1 MNLNHLL
8 STLELS
14 EKPGVF
20 FYKESQWTAFV
31 SKEVEN
37 KFHIIQ
43 PTAFYIFNHEP
54 YILFFDLTN
63 ELNAE
68 NRQKEI
74 YKQVWSFDR
83 SPIIFIIKGNDFEV
97 FNALQTNNKGVLLA
111 INNAEALQKCKF
123 WELQSGA
130 TLEWFYEKYKANLL
144 KKRVNQRLF
153 NNIKDTIEKLKNQGI
168 AEKNAKVLVLRL
180 IFVRYLIDR
189 KIRLNKN
196 YIDGHEDEVVFRR
209 QSFSN
214 LIKQPQKLKE
224 FFNYL
229 DGRFNG
235 VLFKEYN
242 FELSQTQADILSNIF
257 DPFNAPAL
265 FEYNLFDFAIIPV
278 ELISGIYETLLDK
291 DIQDATSAIYT
302 PPFLVDYILTETIDK
317 FYQKEPQKSEVKVFD
332 PAMGSGIFLVQAFR
346 RMVDREQ
353 VIYPEKEITKL
364 RLQQIAENNLFGIDI
379 NQEAIHVACFSIYV
393 ALLDYLKPADIDEI
407 NHQFPNLDKKN
418 FLLTNFFT
426 RKISAK
432 DTIETQQELQ
442 QFQQNIDILKAQK
455 FDFILGNPPWDK
467 HNKQDYH
474 LGWLNENKIH
484 QNKVKGE
491 QEIALSYLMRVN
503 DFMQENTVTALVV
516 TSTIFYNVAET
527 TRFVKN
533 KFWETYSVQNILDL
547 SPVRR
552 LVFDSEKIII
562 KENKKTGK
570 LERKKQQIS
579 NPALI
584 IQFQKYNEAY
594 SEQIPIRF
602 QSIKMNRFFNDLFK
616 NLVIEKFDTK
626 NILQKYFKQHQWL
639 FKVALYGNTLDFLF
653 LKKLEENKKKIADL
667 IDGKTVFKGAG
678 IKSNKGKHFADFL
691 VGLPLIENSNV
702 QDFYTPIYSSCNLL
716 NKNEVY
722 FESGRIKE
730 LFIGNK
736 ILLKEQARKESE
748 LVVSYLPNDGV
759 YKNGVW
765 GIASMNTE
773 IINIM
778 YSLFISN
785 LYTYFIYLT
794 SGSWG
799 TSTRP
804 QIRLDDEYLSFP
816 YKEPSSHRKEQLL
829 NLVEKLLAPYKA
841 HYANY
846 PDMVYQGEPDAKV
859 LAEINEIVNEIYEVQ
874 PHEKDLID
882 YVLNVARYQFQDSK
896 QHLVSKFTHKEG
908 DCRNKKWALEQYAQ
922 VFIDAFSKIYDNDY
936 IQVEVYELNHF
947 FAVHFLFL
955 DKKPKNTPQVHF
967 VEEVNDTQKLL
978 KKLSSLSI
986 SSLTSIE
993 DNEQNL
999 FIQKDIKGFE
1009 ENAFYVIKPD
1019 EYKCWHRA
1027 MAWYDVAEFKEA
1039 IQEAELERIKSRNQH
1054 G

>member
-1 MNLNHLL
+1 MRLNDLL
-8 STLELS
+8 TKLELQGM
-14 EKPGVF
+14 PNVF
-20 FYKESQWTAFV
+20 FYQKDNWAAFV

-43 PTAFYIFNHEP
+43 PTAFYIFNREP
-54 YILFFDLTN
+54 YILFFDLTD
-63 ELNAE
+63 EVNAE

-83 SPIIFIIKGNDFEV
+83 SPIVFIIKDADFEV
-97 FNALQTNNKGVLLA
+97 FNALQADNKGVLLT
-111 INNAEALQKCKF
+111 IDKKEALQKCKF
-123 WELQSGA
+123 WDLQSGE
-130 TLEWFYEKYKANLL
+130 TLEWFYQRYKADLL

-153 NNIKDTIEKLKNQGI
+153 NNIKETIEKLKNQGI
-168 AEKNAKVLVLRL
+168 TEKNAKVLVLRL

-196 YIDGHEDEVVFRR
+196 YINGNEDEVVFRR

-364 RLQQIAENNLFGIDI
+364 RLQEIAENNLFGIDI

-432 DTIETQQELQ
+432 DAIETQQELE
-442 QFQQNIDILKAQK
+442 QFQQNIAILKEQK
-455 FDFILGNPPWDK
+455 FDFILGNPPWKGNK
-467 HNKQDYH
+467 HNYH
-474 LGWLNENKIH
+474 LGWLNENKIY

-503 DFMQENTVTALVV
+503 DFMQDNTITALIV
-516 TSTIFYNVAET
+516 TSTIFYNAEDT
-527 TRFVKN
+527 TQFVKN
-533 KFWETYSVQNILDL
+533 KFWETYSVQTILEMA
-547 SPVRR
+547 SVQH
-552 LVFDSEKIII
+552 LVFSS
-562 KENKKTGK
+562 
-570 LERKKQQIS
+570 S
-579 NPALI
+579 NSPALVI
-584 IQFQKYNEAY
+584 KFQKFDLNY
-594 SEQIPIRF
+594 SEHIPIKF
-602 QSIKMNRFFNDLFK
+602 TSIKQNKFFNKWAK

-626 NILQKYFKQHQWL
+626 NILQKYFKQYQWL

-653 LKKLEENKKKIADL
+653 LKKWEKEKTLLQHIKDSNGNITKRDGLKRDILSKHNIENIDSYVLEKDNIQYYYTHQLEFDYNDKLNKLFSLFGENRIIFTGQTKKKSYLRISYSE
-667 IDGKTVFKGAG
+667 GK
-678 IKSNKGKHFADFL
+678 
-691 VGLPLIENSNV
+691 
-702 QDFYTPIYSSCNLL
+702 C
-716 NKNEVY
+716 
-722 FESGRIKE
+722 
-730 LFIGNK
+730 
-736 ILLKEQARKESE
+736 ILRNDTFS
-748 LVVSYLPNDGV
+748 LVVHNEEKFVL
-759 YKNGVW
+759 
-765 GIASMNTE
+765 
-773 IINIM
+773 
-778 YSLFISN
+778 YSLLISN
-785 LYTYFIYLT
+785 LFVYFQYIT
-794 SGSWG
+794 SCSWG
-799 TSTRP
+799 VGTRP
-804 QIRLDDEYLSFP
+804 ALRLDADYLSFP
-816 YKEPSSHRKEQLL
+816 YKEPSSHQKQQLL

-841 HYANY
+841 HYAQY
-846 PDMVYQGEPDAKV
+846 PDMVYQGKPDAEV
-859 LAEINEIVNEIYEVQ
+859 LAEINKIVNEIYEVQ

-908 DCRNKKWALEQYAQ
+908 DCRNKKWVLEQYAQ
-922 VFIDAFSKIYDNDY
+922 VFIDTFSKIYDNDY

-947 FAVHFLFL
+947 IAVHFLFL

-967 VEEVNDTQKLL
+967 VKEVNDTQKLL
-978 KKLSSLSI
+978 EKLSDLSI
-986 SSLTSIE
+986 SSLTNIE

-1027 MAWYDVAEFKEA
+1027 MAWYDVAEFGES
-1039 IQEAELERIKSRNQH
+1039 IQEAELERINNRNQYA
-1054 G
+1054 